1 MLKSLSRLALAA
13 AFSAAA
19 ATASAADDVAKLA
32 REANDR
38 AEIEALMWRYVRA
51 LDTLDVDAYVA
62 LFTEDAQFGNAKGR
76 EGIRALIAGIKAARE
91 KNTPAGKPVTPTYQT
106 MSNVTIEFPSENRA
120 RLQAYYMA
128 VLAPVDNMPPRVAT
142 VGREDDELVKVDGR
156 WLIHVRNV
164 NP

>member
-1 MLKSLSRLALAA
+1 MLKLAYCVVLTAL
-13 AFSAAA
+13 FSIGATAAA
-19 ATASAADDVAKLA
+19 AADDAKLL
-32 REANDR
+32 REAADR

-76 EGIRALIAGIKAARE
+76 EAIRALIAGIKAARE
-91 KNTPAGKPVTPTYQT
+91 KNTPAGKAVTPTFQT
-106 MSNVTIEFPSENRA
+106 MSNVTIDFPSENRA

-128 VLAPVDNMPPRVAT
+128 ILAPVENTPPRVAT
-142 VGREDDELVKVDGR
+142 VGREDDELVKVAGR

-164 NP
+164 SP